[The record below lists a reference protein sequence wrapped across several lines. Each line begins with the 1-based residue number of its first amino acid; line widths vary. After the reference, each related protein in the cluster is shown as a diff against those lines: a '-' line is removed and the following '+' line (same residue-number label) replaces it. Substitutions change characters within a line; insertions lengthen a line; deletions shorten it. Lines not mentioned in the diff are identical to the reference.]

1 MESHEGSKVTRYY
14 DDNET
19 KDDEVCAEDFVMTFF
34 FGVQLQAKC

>member
-19 KDDEVCAEDFVMTFF
+19 KDDEVCAED
-34 FGVQLQAKC
+34 LL